1 MQLQHPFGVVTSTVD
16 GDVLSVLARADSHFT
31 VAQLQTLIPARSP
44 VGIRNSLTR
53 LSQQGIVSAHRVG
66 RSLAFSLNQDHL
78 AAEAIRQIASLKSAL
93 VARLGAEVSGWA
105 IPPVFGALFGS
116 AARDEMRQD
125 SDIDIFLVRPENA
138 PDEAWSADV
147 AQLAEDATR
156 WTGNDAR
163 IIDVTDQDVLSTSL
177 TPLFHEIAEQGIV
190 FAGEVDWLRRALR
203 EGTTSDAQRSSNQ

>member
-31 VAQLQTLIPARSP
+31 VAQLQTLIPDRSP
-44 VGIRNSLTR
+44 VGIRNSLAR

-66 RSLAFSLNQDHL
+66 RSLAFSLNQEHL
-78 AAEAIRQIASLKSAL
+78 AADAIRQIASLKSAL
-93 VARLGAEVSGWA
+93 VARLGAEVSGWT

-125 SDIDIFLVRPENA
+125 SDIDIFLVRPEDA

-163 IIDVTDQDVLSTSL
+163 IIDVTDQDVLSTPL
-177 TPLFHEIAEQGIV
+177 TPLFREIAEQGIV

-203 EGTTSDAQRSSNQ
+203 EGTMNDA

>member
-16 GDVLSVLARADSHFT
+16 GDVLSVLARVDSHFT
-31 VAQLQTLIPARSP
+31 VAQLQTLIPDRSP
-44 VGIRNSLTR
+44 VGIRNSLAR
-53 LSQQGIVSAHRVG
+53 LSQQGIVTPHRVG
-66 RSLAFSLNQDHL
+66 RSLAFSLNPDHL

-93 VARLGAEVSGWA
+93 VARLHAEVSGWT
-105 IPPVFGALFGS
+105 ILPVFGALFGS

-125 SDIDIFLVRPENA
+125 SDIDIFLVRPEDA
-138 PDEAWSADV
+138 SDEAWSADV

-163 IIDVTDQDVLSTSL
+163 IIDVTDQDVLSTPL
-177 TPLFHEIAEQGIV
+177 TPLFREIAEQGIV

-203 EGTTSDAQRSSNQ
+203 EGTMNDSESSPNQ